1 MNPRTTAL
9 LLLFLTAFL
18 NPANAE
24 SMKAKIDMI
33 GLFVEDMPKMVAF
46 YRDVLGF
53 PLKAASPDNAFAEFE
68 SEGVRL
74 SMFRRALLPQLLGQ
88 TPDYPQ
94 KLNGT
99 FELAFNVGA
108 KENVDTT
115 FEKLVKGGATAV
127 YAPRDEPWKMRSA
140 MVADPEGNLIEIGS
154 DFWQ

>member
-1 MNPRTTAL
+1 
-9 LLLFLTAFL
+9 
-18 NPANAE
+18 
-24 SMKAKIDMI
+24 
-33 GLFVEDMPKMVAF
+33 
-46 YRDVLGF
+46 
-53 PLKAASPDNAFAEFE
+53 
-68 SEGVRL
+68 
-74 SMFRRALLPQLLGQ
+74 MFRRALLPQLLGQ

-140 MVADPEGNLIEIGS
+140 MVADLGGTSSKSARTSGNSAAFLRLQRS
-154 DFWQ
+154 RPFARQY

>member
-1 MNPRTTAL
+1 MRTPVL
-9 LLLFLTAFL
+9 FLLFMNAFL

-53 PLKAASPDNAFAEFE
+53 PVKAASPDNAFTEFE
-68 SEGVRL
+68 CEGVRL
-74 SMFRRALLPQLLGQ
+74 SMFRRALLPQVLGQ
-88 TPDYPQ
+88 TPSYP
-94 KLNGT
+94 KGLNGT
-99 FELAFNVGA
+99 FEIAFNVGA

-115 FEKLVKGGATAV
+115 FEKFVKAGAAVV

-140 MVADPEGNLIEIGS
+140 MIADPEGNLIEIGS